1 MPETEKASRKNSE
14 VSEGEKSSHSKNKG
28 STANQANEVDTN
40 TSNIL
45 ETDNSI
51 HSDNERI
58 NDQVQNDEGTS
69 LHENQ
74 SQRDVE
80 GERLLT

>member
-1 MPETEKASRKNSE
+1 MPEIERASRKNSE
-14 VSEGEKSSHSKNKG
+14 VSEGEKSSNSKNKG

-58 NDQVQNDEGTS
+58 NYQVQNDEGTS

-74 SQRDVE
+74 SERDVE
-80 GERLLT
+80 GDKMLT